1 MQKANIILAIIE
13 VEEMII
19 NSVKLERLKIYVYP
33 YHNGREKGWQLTNR
47 DKAVTFSEYRNT
59 DQIVVYCGSTTD
71 FKDAIPSEEI
81 YSAKTF
87 FACNE
92 YVKAAIFCLNF
103 LMS

>member
-1 MQKANIILAIIE
+1 
-13 VEEMII
+13 MII

-33 YHNGREKGWQLTNR
+33 YHNGREKGWQLTNL
-47 DKAVTFSEYRNT
+47 DKTVTFSEYRNT

-87 FACNE
+87 LLVTNML
-92 YVKAAIFCLNF
+92 KPQSFCLNF